1 MPLRGSRFV
10 SARAGTVPA
19 TETVRAAA
27 KPSANARR
35 AHALSFLSIL
45 AVLAAWQLG
54 ATQVSDLILPPPSAV
69 LARVAEPAFFAR
81 LSRALTQSLV
91 QLGLGFSLTLVVAV
105 PLGVVIGRSA
115 VLARM
120 FEPLITAIYAIP
132 PVAFVP
138 FLIIWFGLFAE
149 ARVALI
155 FLMSV
160 FDVLIV
166 VIAGARDVRSSLID
180 VGRSF
185 GASHVTRLRL
195 IVLPALSPFLF
206 AALRVG
212 AARAINGMITA
223 ELFFAA
229 VNLGAV
235 MKRATQNF
243 DTASVL
249 AVVLLICLLGLLAQS
264 IINRLERRLLRWHV
278 RA

>member
-1 MPLRGSRFV
+1 M
-10 SARAGTVPA
+10 SARAGTVPT
-19 TETVRAAA
+19 TETARVLG
-27 KPSANARR
+27 KPAWNPHR

-45 AVLAAWQLG
+45 VVLAVWQLA

-69 LARVAEPAFFAR
+69 LARIAEPTFFSR
-81 LSRALTQSLV
+81 LSRALGQSLV
-91 QLGLGFSLTLVVAV
+91 QLGLGFALTLAVAV

-166 VIAGARDVRSSLID
+166 IIAGARDVRSSLID

-185 GASHVTRLRL
+185 GASHATQLRL

-212 AARAINGMITA
+212 AARAINGLITA

-229 VNLGAV
+229 VNLGAI

-243 DTASVL
+243 DTATVL
-249 AVVLLICLLGLLAQS
+249 VVVLLICLLGLLAQA
-264 IINRLERRLLRWHV
+264 IINRIEHRLLRWHV
-278 RA
+278 RG